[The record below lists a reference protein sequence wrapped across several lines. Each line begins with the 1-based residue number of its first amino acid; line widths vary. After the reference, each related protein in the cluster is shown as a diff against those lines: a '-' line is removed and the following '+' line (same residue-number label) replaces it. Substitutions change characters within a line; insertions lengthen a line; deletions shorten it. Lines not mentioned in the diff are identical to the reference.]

1 MRPVSPVTWGAQHF
15 FLRNSQSV
23 IRTPWLRQRVH
34 APTSKS
40 SSRPIAGTT
49 GTVRLW
55 SIITALV
62 STRPCEPWKVK
73 DYLCRRKKTNIFMG
87 HTLYNTFCRSA
98 CLLTAGGQEQ
108 HQFYRSEPHQQGAGP
123 PVMMQQETCGDKS
136 SVSPTPTTTASHNNN
151 NNNSLSSGMSPLGG
165 GNHSGD
171 QSSVTK
177 EERTSRQRGQSS
189 PSPSKSAFLFP

>member
-1 MRPVSPVTWGAQHF
+1 M
-15 FLRNSQSV
+15 
-23 IRTPWLRQRVH
+23 
-34 APTSKS
+34 TSTT
-40 SSRPIAGTT
+40 SSRTHEQVQQPADCWNDWNSPTLIHHHSASFNTPMRAMEGKAGN
-49 GTVRLW
+49 
-55 SIITALV
+55 
-62 STRPCEPWKVK
+62 
-73 DYLCRRKKTNIFMG
+73 LCRRKKQIFLWDP
-87 HTLYNTFCRSA
+87 HCITPFLRSA

-123 PVMMQQETCGDKS
+123 PVMMQQETCDKS
-136 SVSPTPTTTASHNNN
+136 SVSPTPTTTASHNN

-189 PSPSKSAFLFP
+189 PSPSKSAFLSP